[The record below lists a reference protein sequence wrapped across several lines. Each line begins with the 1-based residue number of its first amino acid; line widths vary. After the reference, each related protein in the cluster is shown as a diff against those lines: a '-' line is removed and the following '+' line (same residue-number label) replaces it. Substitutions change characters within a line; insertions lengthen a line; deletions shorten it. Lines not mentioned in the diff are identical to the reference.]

1 MLNYNQELSETI
13 IQAGTLSHLCYCNS
27 TRLLDLFSALQNIAI
42 SLHVAQLSR
51 TNVRTLI

>member
-27 TRLLDLFSALQNIAI
+27 TRLLDLFSALQNIAV

-51 TNVRTLI
+51 TNVHTLI